1 MSFLLREAEKLICA
15 VIFAGMTLLGFVNVV
30 VRYATSYSL
39 ASTEE
44 ILTNGFLLL
53 TVFGAVVAARKGDH
67 LAVTL
72 IYERVPQPL
81 RKAMLI
87 FATLMSAVL
96 LALSAKYTFDLV
108 QSQMKSGVRSYA
120 LQIPAW
126 YYSFALPIGFAFILL
141 RHLQYSLD
149 CWRTLCAEGK
159 AHA

>member
-15 VIFAGMTLLGFVNVV
+15 AIFAGMTLLGFVNVV

-53 TVFGAVVAARKGDH
+53 TVFGAAVAARTGDH

-72 IYERVPQPL
+72 LYEMVPPPL
-81 RKAMLI
+81 RKAILAA
-87 FATLMSAVL
+87 ATV
-96 LALSAKYTFDLV
+96 LSALLLGLSAWFTLELV
-108 QSQMKSGVRSYA
+108 QSQLASGVKSYA

-149 CWRTLCAEGK
+149 CWRQLDGGRASN
-159 AHA
+159 A